1 MAILFRK
8 TLKATRHGIVD
19 IWNAFMLGGASYDAH
34 DIPFCPTTAKQIPK
48 QLISWPEAK
57 RLHKRAIRRGDKEYR
72 IPAFIHFY
80 IDDIKFDGAKS
91 SIWLFPRRA
100 LKIIEHF
107 DGIITPDFS
116 MCQDFPEPQKLFAV
130 YRMRT
135 FGYWIGTLDID
146 VINNVRW
153 GTSETWDYCYAGIKR
168 HTVVAIGT
176 AASGLK
182 SKINRP
188 LFEEGFFEMV
198 TRLKPTAIIVY
209 GSSNYDCFEK
219 VRSIGIE
226 IHQFDSDTSAAF
238 ARKAVHEQN

>member
-1 MAILFRK
+1 MTKYFSMTFKAIRG
-8 TLKATRHGIVD
+8 GIVD
-19 IWNAFMLGGASYDAH
+19 IWNAFMLVGASYDVH

-57 RLHKRAIRRGDKEYR
+57 RLHKRAIRRGDKKYR

-80 IDDIKFDGAKS
+80 VDDIKLDGVRS
-91 SIWLFPRRA
+91 SIWLFPWRA
-100 LKIIEHF
+100 YEVIRHF

-116 MCQDFPEPQKLFAV
+116 MCQDFPEPLKLLAV

-135 FGYWIGTLDID
+135 FGYWMGTLGID

-176 AASGLK
+176 VASGLRLK
-182 SKINRP
+182 TNRP
-188 LFEEGFFEMV
+188 LFEEGFAEMIV
-198 TRLKPTAIIVY
+198 RLKPTAIIVY

-219 VRSIGIE
+219 ARGIGIE
-226 IHQFDSDTSAAF
+226 IYQFDSDTSAAF
-238 ARKAVHEQN
+238 AKGAVHEQN